1 MARKITY
8 IAWRPPLVRNNVSHY
23 ETTIFAARDICHM
36 KQAYSR
42 SYKLNPTSQI
52 EPTVRNRVDL
62 ACGSGA
68 KIASKDNW
76 C

>member
-1 MARKITY
+1 
-8 IAWRPPLVRNNVSHY
+8 
-23 ETTIFAARDICHM
+23 M

-42 SYKLNPTSQI
+42 SCKLNLTSQI
-52 EPTVRNRVDL
+52 EPSVRNRVDL
-62 ACGSGA
+62 ACGFGA